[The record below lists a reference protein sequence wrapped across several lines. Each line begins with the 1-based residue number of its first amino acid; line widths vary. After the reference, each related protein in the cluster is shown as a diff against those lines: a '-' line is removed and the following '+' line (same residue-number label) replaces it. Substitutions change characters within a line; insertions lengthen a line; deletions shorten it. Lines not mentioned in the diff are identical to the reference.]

1 MYLENVYNDNE
12 LLLLIAQGDEKAFV
26 VFFKQWQP
34 FLATHIFR
42 ITDSRELAEEI
53 VQDVFLKIWITRE
66 TLTEVKNI
74 KAYLVTVSRNHAIN
88 ELNRIVR
95 GWGKIQSL
103 NESALPDKY
112 VEADENVPDIK
123 YAFLDEAIDQLPPR
137 QKQIYLLNRHERLS
151 YNEIAGKL
159 GLGRESVKRNL
170 QLASRTITKIIKAK
184 LTLLIL
190 ILESFK

>member
-1 MYLENVYNDNE
+1 MERNTSYNERN
-12 LLLLIAQGDEKAFV
+12 LLLRIAEGDQGAFV

-42 ITDSRELAEEI
+42 ITNSRELAEEV

-66 TLTEVKNI
+66 ALAEVKNI

-95 GWGKIQSL
+95 EWGRVQQL
-103 NESALPDKY
+103 NENALSEEPVSIAEY
-112 VEADENVPDIK
+112 VPDLK

-137 QKQIYLLNRHERLS
+137 QKEIYLLHRHERRS
-151 YNEIAGKL
+151 YAEIADKL
-159 GLGRESVKRNL
+159 GIGRESVKRNL
-170 QLASRTITKIIKAK
+170 QLASKTITKIIQAK
-184 LTLLIL
+184 LALLIL
-190 ILESFK
+190 MLGNFK